1 LKKKSTSYENPFFLF
16 LFLVIVFTGCATNP
30 TNKGSVVSKNAPA
43 WFKEVPADG
52 RKYLYAVG
60 MASGTRSEIALAK
73 AETAAKLQ
81 MARKLSE
88 KVEALQKVYI
98 DETGS
103 GGDVATSEAFTQAV
117 KTITN
122 AQLVGASITKTE
134 TVALKKDAVS
144 KPSFWCGCQPDAP
157 ANKLL
162 KAFQKSPMCLKNS
175 PAPVLSSSLWSTTG
189 KNKTVDVSGNS
200 KPDFCEHFPDR
211 RLRSVIVGRRT
222 RAVTGVSTVF
232 RDACGYPVQT
242 PASPGNFCALRF
254 HLPSEQ

>member
-1 LKKKSTSYENPFFLF
+1 MKTHFFLF

-30 TNKGSVVSKNAPA
+30 TNKGSGVSKNAPA

-52 RKYLYAVG
+52 RKYMYAVG

-88 KVEALQKVYI
+88 KVEALQKVYM

-122 AQLVGASITKTE
+122 AQLAGASITKTE
-134 TVALKKDAVS
+134 TVALKKDAGFEAFVLVRMPTGRARKQVVERLS
-144 KPSFWCGCQPDAP
+144 KEPNVFE
-157 ANKLL
+157 KLSGTR
-162 KAFQKSPMCLKNS
+162 AFQKFM
-175 PAPVLSSSLWSTTG
+175 
-189 KNKTVDVSGNS
+189 
-200 KPDFCEHFPDR
+200 EHDGEEENR
-211 RLRSVIVGRRT
+211 
-222 RAVTGVSTVF
+222 
-232 RDACGYPVQT
+232 
-242 PASPGNFCALRF
+242 
-254 HLPSEQ
+254 